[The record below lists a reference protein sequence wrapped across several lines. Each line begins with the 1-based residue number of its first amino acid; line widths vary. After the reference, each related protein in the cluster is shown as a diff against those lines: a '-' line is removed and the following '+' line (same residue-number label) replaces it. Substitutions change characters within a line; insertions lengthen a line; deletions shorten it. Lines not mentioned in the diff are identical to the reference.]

1 MSIIL
6 NLLFLIICMGLLIK
20 GADFFVSGASSL
32 ARKLKVPSM
41 IIGLTIVAIGTSL
54 PELVISVTSALKGSA
69 DMSVGNVIGSN
80 IFNTFL
86 ILGVVSFF
94 TTINISKD
102 VRKLDLPILF
112 IITTLFC
119 VLGTNGLNRF
129 ECVYMLIIFISYIYK
144 LVTNAKRDSQ
154 LQLNDSTDIKDYKV
168 WQIVLLLIGG
178 ISMVVLGGEFA
189 STTATSLAISFG
201 MSEALVGLTILA
213 VGTSLPEL
221 VTSVIAIKK
230 GENDIALGNVIGS
243 NIANILLILG
253 LVGTISPINV
263 STVILTDMVILT
275 ITTCFFY
282 LLCNRFD
289 SLNKKHSYILIMI
302 YAMYLIFTIVRNYC
316 F

>member
-1 MSIIL
+1 
-6 NLLFLIICMGLLIK
+6 
-20 GADFFVSGASSL
+20 
-32 ARKLKVPSM
+32 
-41 IIGLTIVAIGTSL
+41 
-54 PELVISVTSALKGSA
+54 
-69 DMSVGNVIGSN
+69 MSVGNVIGSN

-189 STTATSLAISFG
+189 ST
-201 MSEALVGLTILA
+201 

>member
-1 MSIIL
+1 
-6 NLLFLIICMGLLIK
+6 
-20 GADFFVSGASSL
+20 
-32 ARKLKVPSM
+32 
-41 IIGLTIVAIGTSL
+41 
-54 PELVISVTSALKGSA
+54 
-69 DMSVGNVIGSN
+69 
-80 IFNTFL
+80 
-86 ILGVVSFF
+86 
-94 TTINISKD
+94 
-102 VRKLDLPILF
+102 
-112 IITTLFC
+112 
-119 VLGTNGLNRF
+119 
-129 ECVYMLIIFISYIYK
+129 MLIIFISYIYK